1 MFPHIIENKKLVR
14 NLRNTWKHHRTR
26 LAKTDI
32 KLTVLLSKLHG
43 LNKGGLDPSC
53 TWIKCNK
60 APIDAL
66 KDPQVQP
73 LLKLANQFI
82 QCFFQCLHFGPSKWS
97 IWNV

>member
-26 LAKTDI
+26 LVKTNI

-53 TWIKCNK
+53 T
-60 APIDAL
+60 
-66 KDPQVQP
+66 
-73 LLKLANQFI
+73 
-82 QCFFQCLHFGPSKWS
+82 
-97 IWNV
+97 